1 MASGRE
7 RLGVSAETDSNESR
21 SRVATGF
28 TTTHWSV
35 VLSAGRTPSPQSL
48 VALEKLC
55 QTYWYPLYAYARHR
69 GHQACD
75 AQDAVQGFF
84 AELIEHRGLK
94 RVERGHG
101 RFRTYLLSAFRHF
114 LANDWDRARAQKRGG
129 RAVILSLEAM
139 GPENLYA
146 QELADEPDPEKL
158 YERAWA
164 TTVLQKVQN
173 RLRGECVAQGK
184 TDRFAALEPFLS
196 GERGDQTYAQIG
208 AQLNLAEG
216 SVKAEV
222 HRLRKRYRALLRL
235 ELAHTVASAEEISD
249 ELRALMTAVSG

>member
-1 MASGRE
+1 MNADKDMVEART
-7 RLGVSAETDSNESR
+7 RM
-21 SRVATGF
+21 ATGF
-28 TTTHWSV
+28 ATTHWTT
-35 VLSAGRTPSPQSL
+35 VLTAGHTPSPGSL
-48 VALEKLC
+48 GALEKLC
-55 QTYWYPLYAYARHR
+55 QSYWYPLYAYARHR
-69 GHQACD
+69 GYNACD

-84 AELIEHRGLK
+84 ANLIERHGLK

-114 LANDWDRARAQKRGG
+114 LTNEWDRARAKKRGG
-129 RAVILSLEAM
+129 RVVILSLEAM

-164 TTVLQKVQN
+164 TAVLQKVQN
-173 RLRGECVAQGK
+173 RLRDECIAHGKGE
-184 TDRFAALEPFLS
+184 RFAALEPFLS
-196 GERGDQTYAQIG
+196 GERSERTYAQIG

-235 ELAHTVASAEEISD
+235 EIAHTVASAEEISD